1 MRNQE
6 TSFRRAFV
14 FRHIRSLF
22 LLVTVTQE
30 MKEAV
35 TTRSKFHIDA
45 PFPFACRFAVSV
57 EMMTSPKIPCSFM
70 SKASRQ
76 SHGRR

>member
-1 MRNQE
+1 
-6 TSFRRAFV
+6 
-14 FRHIRSLF
+14 
-22 LLVTVTQE
+22 
-30 MKEAV
+30 
-35 TTRSKFHIDA
+35 
-45 PFPFACRFAVSV
+45 VSV